1 MNLEFKKFE
10 PASSSSL
17 EVVPVIDIIGNKG
30 KVRIPNKSFYSEE
43 KNEKGERVR
52 CFAILVKEDGTST
65 GISCSKQL
73 SEDLRAFKI
82 KEENLLAAVI
92 TEDATTKVPFL
103 SMPSSGFI
111 EIDFSKYATTVDNFV
126 PSVMSYEELA
136 C

>member
-17 EVVPVIDIIGNKG
+17 EVVPVVDIIGNKG
-30 KVRIPNKSFYSEE
+30 KVRIPKKSFYSKE
-43 KNEKGERVR
+43 KNDKGERVR
-52 CFAILVKEDGTST
+52 CFAILVKEDGTSK

-82 KEENLLAAVI
+82 KEEALLSSII
-92 TEDATTKVPFL
+92 TLDATTGIPFL
-103 SMPSSGFI
+103 SMPSTGFI